1 MSELPKLIVITG
13 PTATGKTALGIQV
26 AKLINGEI
34 IGADSMQIYKGMD
47 IGTAKPS
54 KEEMEDIPHHMIGL
68 IEPAE
73 NYSVSRY
80 VEDATAVAEDILA
93 RGKVPIVVGGTGLYI
108 DSLLDGREFGDIQ
121 TDSKLRAM
129 LEAQYDQAG
138 GEAMLAVLHSFDP
151 DRAEKLHP
159 ADKRRIVRAIEVY
172 MLSGQTI
179 TDHDKQ
185 TQSRPKRFPS
195 LRYALD
201 FADRQVLYDRIG
213 LRVDRMDALGLFQEV
228 QSLLDAGVPMESTAM
243 QAIGYKEP
251 ALALQGALTREEA
264 LERVKQNSRQY
275 AKRQLTWLRRDTELR
290 WIIWEQVPDIAAAAR
305 QIAGDWTRATQN
317 FPAVTQSDGN

>member
-13 PTATGKTALGIQV
+13 PTATGKTALGVQV
-26 AKLINGEI
+26 AKLIDGEV

-47 IGTAKPS
+47 IGTAKPT
-54 KEEMEDIPHHMIGL
+54 KEEMEGIPHHMIDL
-68 IEPAE
+68 IEPTDH
-73 NYSVSRY
+73 YSVSRY
-80 VEDATAVAEDILA
+80 VEDATAAAEDILA

-121 TDSKLRAM
+121 EDSKLRAM

-172 MLSGQTI
+172 LLSGQTI

-185 TQSRPKRFPS
+185 TQARPKRFPA

-201 FADRQVLYDRIG
+201 FANRQTLYDRIG
-213 LRVDRMDALGLFQEV
+213 LRVDRMDALGLFREV
-228 QSLLDAGVPMESTAM
+228 QALLDAGVPMDSTAM

-251 ALALQGALTREEA
+251 ALALQGALTREDA
-264 LERVKQNSRQY
+264 LERVKQSSRQY
-275 AKRQLTWLRRDTELR
+275 AKRQLTWLRRDAGLH
-290 WIIWEQVPDIAAAAR
+290 WIIWEQSPDIAVAAR
-305 QIAGDWTRATQN
+305 QIAGDWTRVTQN
-317 FPAVTQSDGN
+317 FPAVT

>member
-13 PTATGKTALGIQV
+13 PTATGKTALGVQV
-26 AKLINGEI
+26 AKLIGGEV

-47 IGTAKPS
+47 IGTAKPT
-54 KEEMEDIPHHMIGL
+54 KEEMEGIPHHMIDL
-68 IEPAE
+68 IEPTDH
-73 NYSVSRY
+73 YSVSRY
-80 VEDATAVAEDILA
+80 VEDATAAAEDILA

-121 TDSKLRAM
+121 EDSKLRAM
-129 LEAQYDQAG
+129 LEAQYDRSG

-172 MLSGQTI
+172 LLSGQTI

-185 TQSRPKRFPS
+185 TQARPKRFPA

-201 FADRQVLYDRIG
+201 FADRQTLYDRIG
-213 LRVDRMDALGLFQEV
+213 LRVDRMDALGLFREV
-228 QSLLDAGVPMESTAM
+228 QALLDAGVPMDSTAM

-264 LERVKQNSRQY
+264 LERVKQSSRQY
-275 AKRQLTWLRRDTELR
+275 AKRQLTWLRRDAGLH
-290 WIIWEQVPDIAAAAR
+290 WIIWEQSPDIAAAAR
-305 QIAGDWTRATQN
+305 QIAGDWTRVTQN
-317 FPAVTQSDGN
+317 FPAVT

>member
-13 PTATGKTALGIQV
+13 PTATGKTALGVQV
-26 AKLINGEI
+26 AKLINGEV

-47 IGTAKPS
+47 IGTAKPT
-54 KEEMEDIPHHMIGL
+54 KDEMEDIPHHMIDL
-68 IEPAE
+68 IDPTD

-121 TDSKLRAM
+121 ADSKLRTM

-172 MLSGQTI
+172 LLSGQTI

-185 TQSRPKRFPS
+185 TQARPKRFPA

-201 FADRQVLYDRIG
+201 FADRQTLYDRIG
-213 LRVDRMDALGLFQEV
+213 LRVDRMAVLGLFQEV
-228 QSLLDAGVPMESTAM
+228 QSLLDAGVPMDSTAM

-251 ALALQGALTREEA
+251 ALALQGALTREDA
-264 LERVKQNSRQY
+264 LDRVKQSSRQY
-275 AKRQLTWLRRDTELR
+275 AKRQLTWLRRDTGLH
-290 WIIWEQVPDIAAAAR
+290 WIIWEQSPDIAAAAR
-305 QIAGDWTRATQN
+305 QIAGDWKRITQN
-317 FPAVTQSDGN
+317 FPTVTQSDEN